1 MKKEGEKTHEA
12 LTCQIRRLELIVD
25 EMRDLR
31 GSLEQAAYTVSGLGM
46 ILSLLDQTLERTI
59 TLKSDLTTQL
69 YDQNLEDFLN
79 EFEFFEPSE
88 SQPRK
93 RMRRD

>member
-1 MKKEGEKTHEA
+1 MKKEGEKPHEA
-12 LTCQIRRLELIVD
+12 QTCQIRRLELIVD

-31 GSLEQAAYTVSGLGM
+31 GSLEQAANTVSGLGM
-46 ILSLLDQTLERTI
+46 ILSLLDQALERTI